1 MTAAE
6 KLYTPVEEQ
15 RRPVSYRQLVRALRE
30 LNIPAGK
37 PVVVH
42 SSLRAFG
49 SVLGGADTVAG
60 ALIEVFDSVIVPT
73 FTYNTLV
80 VPETGPPD
88 NAIQYGTHT
97 DRNKM
102 AEFFYPQMPAD
113 KLMGAIAESVRLHPH
128 ADRSGHPIMS
138 FAGVNARKYL
148 EKQRLTE
155 PLAPLA
161 AMYDQG
167 GWVLLLGVG
176 HTTNTTIHLGERL
189 AGRKMYT
196 RWALMSDIVVT
207 CTNIP
212 YCSDGFDAIQP
223 LMEPFIKRTV
233 IGEAVVQAMPMY
245 ELIQTTRQLI
255 EADPSALLCDR
266 TDCQSCN
273 TVRRLAV
280 NRKYGKE
287 DEPDG

>member
-1 MTAAE
+1 MTAIEHAVT
-6 KLYTPVEEQ
+6 TPDQ
-15 RRPVSYRQLVRALRE
+15 NQRPVTYRQLVRSLRE

-42 SSLRAFG
+42 SSLRSFG
-49 SVLGGADTVAG
+49 RVIGGADTVAG
-60 ALIEVFDSVIVPT
+60 ALVEVYDSVVVPT
-73 FTYNTLV
+73 FTYSTLV

-102 AEFFYPQMPAD
+102 AEFYYPQMPAD
-113 KLMGAIAESVRLHPH
+113 KLMGAVAEAVRQHPQ

-138 FAGVNARKYL
+138 FSGVNARKYL

-167 GWVLLLGVG
+167 GWVILVGVG
-176 HTTNTTIHLGERL
+176 HTANTTIHLGERL

-223 LMEPFIKRTV
+223 LMDPFIQKVV

-255 EADPSALLCDR
+255 EADPTALLCER

-273 TVRRLAV
+273 TVRRLAI
-280 NRKYGKE
+280 NRKHGLGGGL
-287 DEPDG
+287 DG